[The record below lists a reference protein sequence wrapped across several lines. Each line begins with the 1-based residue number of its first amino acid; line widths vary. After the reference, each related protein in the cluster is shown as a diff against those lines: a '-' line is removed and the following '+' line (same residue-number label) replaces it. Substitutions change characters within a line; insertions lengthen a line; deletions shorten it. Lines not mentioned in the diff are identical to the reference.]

1 MFGIESDSGILFR
14 SAVHILKHQTTFQVS
29 IIEIDGNDMYDLS
42 HGKNHIANHTMAQQ
56 NHMNSVDEFH
66 KLIMGSLRHRKQM
79 ATNQNNTSSRSHYFI
94 IVAGQNNNQNLVF
107 ANLAGFES
115 AKGKENHDQTRFINS
130 TLSEL
135 NGMFSNISKGLVF
148 RGNAKSSFSKFM
160 ETFLKQ
166 SNDTIIMYHVVNHQF
181 RTGIDYI
188 KDITVSATFRKRTAT
203 HPALG
208 NSHTKK
214 NKSISQLS

>member
-14 SAVHILKHQTTFQVS
+14 SAFHILEHHTPIQVA
-29 IIEIDGNDMYDLS
+29 IIEVDDNDMYDLS
-42 HGKNHIANHTMAQQ
+42 KGKFRIANYALAQQ
-56 NHMNSVDEFH
+56 NCIDSIDQFH
-66 KLIMGSLRHRKQM
+66 TLITASLRYRKQM

-94 IVAGQNNNQNLVF
+94 ILAGQNNNQNLVF
-107 ANLAGFES
+107 ADLAGFES

-148 RGNAKSSFSKFM
+148 RGSANSCFSKFM

-166 SNDTIIMYHVVNHQF
+166 SNDTVIMYHVVNHQF

-188 KDITVSATFRKRTAT
+188 KDITVSAKFRKRTAIR
-203 HPALG
+203 PALG
-208 NSHTKK
+208 NSQIKKTK
-214 NKSISQLS
+214 